1 MIILLIYLCNLLA
14 VLASDAQNAAVKD
27 QPSASSVCPDMNF
40 FNTAVMKGSA
50 LISHIMSKMLNGR
63 VKSSAK
69 VVTILAKHAMDPNK
83 INAKHVVLMVHVDR
97 HSIESPLLVNAYA
110 LNKWQK

>member
-27 QPSASSVCPDMNF
+27 QSSASSVCPDMNF

-50 LISHIMSKMLNGR
+50 QISHIMSKMLNGR

-97 HSIESPLLVNAYA
+97 HSIESLLLVNAYA